1 MKHLPVAHRASTRR
15 AFTLI
20 ELLVVI
26 AIIALL
32 AAILFPVFARAR
44 ENARKS
50 SCSNNLKQIGLGLMQ
65 YQQDFDGYY
74 PGSEQVIDANPTRR
88 MSWPSIMLPYIK
100 NGQVFVCPSGEKSAF
115 APNPLYIPSPGTRRY
130 CGVTDSTATPNSFG
144 TGGDGTALGFEKV
157 YQLSYGRNL
166 IPTGGWVGTTWPT
179 GTIHNGFVTTG
190 TTLSVNEAE
199 VEDSAGTIH
208 IMDAWTGT
216 DPATNNPCALG
227 NSIRGIQ
234 AEDRTDRLPT
244 ATASKVAA
252 RHFDGFNAM
261 FGDGHIKF
269 LRWSTTKAGDWSIQ
283 KD

>member
-1 MKHLPVAHRASTRR
+1 MQSSSSRR

-44 ENARKS
+44 ENARRS
-50 SCSNNLKQIGLGLMQ
+50 SCLNNLKQVGIGLQQ
-65 YQQDFDGYY
+65 YQQDFDGFY
-74 PGSEQVIDANPTRR
+74 PGSEQNGDGGGLL
-88 MSWPSIMLPYIK
+88 SWPTIMFSYVK
-100 NGQVFVCPSGEKSAF
+100 NSQVFVCPSGEKSAF
-115 APNPLYIPSPGTRRY
+115 APDPSKIPTATLGTRRY
-130 CGVTDSTATPNSFG
+130 CGVTDSAALPAPPFAYS
-144 TGGDGTALGFEKV
+144 GDGSTPLGVEKV
-157 YQLSYGRNL
+157 RQLSYGRNL
-166 IPTGGWVGTTWPT
+166 IPTNAWQATGFTGGNK
-179 GTIHNGFVTTG
+179 NGFVTTG
-190 TTLSVNEAE
+190 TTSSVNESE

-216 DPATNNPCALG
+216 DPASYNPCAQG

-234 AEDRTDRLPT
+234 QEIRTDHYPN

-252 RHFDGFNAM
+252 RHLDGFNAM
-261 FGDGHIKF
+261 YGDGHVKF
-269 LRWSTTKAGDWSIQ
+269 LRWGSSKSADWSIQ